1 VAHYLT
7 ATRASVDTFAAFSP
21 STPPSTSWPA
31 TTFRRRWCGLPR
43 TAPAWPSTV
52 WSPGGSRPSLPGNG
66 AGLRGTRTSTA
77 DRLPRPYNAAAM
89 LGRLRWLKRLLV
101 DLPRHVKLAYCLLLD
116 PRVPAR
122 RKALVGAALAALALP
137 AVDLPLAVPLVGEL
151 DALAVTLAL
160 LRLLERSAP
169 PEVVAEHELLIRQ
182 GRSRFD
188 QDVERSRRL
197 AAGLASRLRA
207 LEHLGREHDDSLRR
221 AA

>member
-1 VAHYLT
+1 MR
-7 ATRASVDTFAAFSP
+7 ATSDDPRASHDPPGWFSGPRGGQPAA
-21 STPPSTSWPA
+21 
-31 TTFRRRWCGLPR
+31 RRSRSA
-43 TAPAWPSTV
+43 AP
-52 WSPGGSRPSLPGNG
+52 G
-66 AGLRGTRTSTA
+66 
-77 DRLPRPYNAAAM
+77 RLPCRPYNAAAM

-122 RKALVGAALAALALP
+122 RKAVVGAALAALALP
-137 AVDLPLAVPLVGEL
+137 AIDLPLAVPLVGEL

-169 PEVVAEHELLIRQ
+169 PEVVAEHEFLIRQ

-188 QDVERSRRL
+188 RDVERGRRL
-197 AAGLASRLRA
+197 AAGLAARLRA
-207 LEHLGREHDDSLRR
+207 LERFGGEHDDGLRR